1 MTSLSLILCE
11 GAHDQAMLLGLATIC
26 GDWQLLK
33 ADPEDLPQPFN
44 DRYPRPKPD
53 PFGWSQFEPRPRY
66 LRKDDRCLE
75 VRPLGSDTQVLGKLG
90 VQLLTSHLSDPLIG
104 FGVVV
109 DADDKGVEA
118 RVASFR
124 DLYGEKLPLARS
136 AGAGS
141 VVGSSPRIGLWV
153 APNNSSAGSLL
164 DTLVT
169 AGKRTRPKL
178 IIEAEKFVQTAARY
192 GEMRPEESRA
202 KLITGSAVQV
212 DRPGASL
219 ATALMALP
227 NKWFTPDLAKV
238 EPFSSLLEFVDTLTA

>member
-11 GAHDQAMLLGLATIC
+11 GAQDQAMLLGLATIC
-26 GDWQLLK
+26 GDWPLLK

-44 DRYPRPKPD
+44 DRYPRPNPD

-75 VRPLGSDTQVLGKLG
+75 VRPLGSDTQVLGTLG
-90 VQLLTSHLSDPLIG
+90 VQLVTLHLSDPLIG

-109 DADDKGVEA
+109 DADEKNVEA

-124 DLYGEKLPLARS
+124 DLYGEVLPIAHQVD
-136 AGAGS
+136 AGN
-141 VVGSSPRIGLWV
+141 VVGSSPRVGLWV
-153 APNNSSAGSLL
+153 APNNEDAGSLL
-164 DTLVT
+164 DTLIT

-178 IIEAEKFVQTAARY
+178 ILEAEKFVQAAAQH
-192 GEMRPEESRA
+192 GEMRPTESSA
-202 KLITGSAVQV
+202 KPMLGSAVQV

-227 NKWFTPDLAKV
+227 NSWFTPDLAKV
-238 EPFSSLLEFVDTLTA
+238 EPFAGLLEFIDTLTA